1 MYYEQGFT
9 VELELEL
16 YRDVEKAII
25 DFSIGNFE
33 NRFSYTST
41 FDINK
46 NPIDLKKGTYTLSI
60 DIDPKLL
67 PGNYNFYLGVH
78 EMSKVSITLDM
89 VERIKIITVL
99 PITENNNIRYPLDVS
114 LGNIRIDG
122 NWKINKQ
129 L

>member
-1 MYYEQGFT
+1 
-9 VELELEL
+9 
-16 YRDVEKAII
+16 
-25 DFSIGNFE
+25 
-33 NRFSYTST
+33 
-41 FDINK
+41 
-46 NPIDLKKGTYTLSI
+46 
-60 DIDPKLL
+60 
-67 PGNYNFYLGVH
+67 
-78 EMSKVSITLDM
+78 MSKVSITLDM

>member
-1 MYYEQGFT
+1 M
-9 VELELEL
+9 ELELF
-16 YRDVEKAII
+16 RDVEKAII

-41 FDINK
+41 FEISK